1 MMGRMWMACIVAGVL
16 LGGCSSEAPTPATP
30 VVQLPTAEE
39 RQLETRTEQVK
50 SAITNMKTR
59 IAMAKA
65 LESDPR
71 PAVNWPKELSNALA
85 RSGHKNEET
94 GLLAAMEKE
103 CVVAKIPGKLD
114 TTGVEPNLIKDYE
127 ETRKEYDPKAAELE
141 KTALELERMGWL
153 RRRVEA
159 YGSGMPDS
167 MRAAYLAPISNL
179 RGCVPTWMPAGFRC
193 RDFSSS
199 PSRGHRSTFTG
210 PGKSM
215 FTIVT
220 GTDKLADETTGKW
233 KSDKEYPVKEL
244 EAPLR
249 HFPKSVAGA
258 DRLQLISEKRGIRF
272 DAIDMKPEDA
282 LKVIANM

>member
-1 MMGRMWMACIVAGVL
+1 MMGRMWMASIVAGML

-39 RQLETRTEQVK
+39 RQVNTRTEMIK
-50 SAITNMKTR
+50 DAITKMRTR
-59 IAMAKA
+59 ISIAKA
-65 LESDPR
+65 LQSDPR
-71 PAVNWPKELSNALA
+71 PAVNWTKELRDALA
-85 RSGHKNEET
+85 RSGHKNEEA
-94 GLLAAMEKE
+94 GLLVAMEKE
-103 CVVAKIPGKLD
+103 CVVAKVPDKLD
-114 TTGVEPNLIKDYE
+114 TTGVETNLVKDYE
-127 ETRKEYDPKAAELE
+127 ETRKEYDPKAAELD
-141 KTALELERMGWL
+141 KTALELERMSWL

-167 MRAAYLAPISNL
+167 MRAAYLAPTSNL
-179 RGCVPTWMPAGFRC
+179 RGRVPTWMPAGFRC

-199 PSRGHRSTFTG
+199 PSWGHRSTFTG

-220 GTDKLADETTGKW
+220 GTDKLTDETTGKW
-233 KSDKEYPVKEL
+233 KSDKEYPVKSL
-244 EAPLR
+244 EASLR
-249 HFPKSVAGA
+249 HFPKSVAGE
-258 DRLQLISEKRGIRF
+258 DRLQLISDKYGMRF